1 MNSNAWL
8 MQRDA
13 IYAAKLCS
21 KLIEE
26 KLGLRLSL
34 AHPAFVSMLG
44 DYAGLYDCEEITDA
58 YRRLASFAPAQQADL
73 MLEKIEDRQIQKRYV
88 SPRRVSVQ
96 IQPDQ
101 IDGS

>member
-1 MNSNAWL
+1 MNPNTWL

-21 KLIEE
+21 KLIEQ
-26 KLGLRLSL
+26 KLGLKLSL

-44 DYAGLYDCEEITDA
+44 DYAALYDCEEITDA
-58 YRRLASFAPAQQADL
+58 YRHLASYAPSPQATA
-73 MLEKIEDRQIQKRYV
+73 MLEKIAEQQTQKRHV

-96 IQPDQ
+96 IKPEQ
-101 IDGS
+101 IDA

>member
-1 MNSNAWL
+1 MKTNAWI

-26 KLGLRLSL
+26 KFGLKLSL
-34 AHPAFVSMLG
+34 AHPAFISMLG
-44 DYAGLYDCEEITDA
+44 DYAGLFDCEEITEA
-58 YRRLASFAPAQQADL
+58 YRRLASYAPAQQANI
-73 MLEKIEDRQIQKRYV
+73 MLEKIEDSQFEKRYV

-101 IDGS
+101 IES

>member
-1 MNSNAWL
+1 MNPNAWL

-21 KLIEE
+21 KLIEQ
-26 KLGLRLSL
+26 KLGLKLSL

-44 DYAGLYDCEEITDA
+44 HYAGLYDCEEITDA
-58 YRRLASFAPAQQADL
+58 YRRLASFAPAQQASV
-73 MLEKIEDRQIQKRYV
+73 MLEKIEERQIEKRHV
-88 SPRRVSVQ
+88 SPLRVSVQ

-101 IDGS
+101 IDA

>member
-8 MQRDA
+8 MRRDA
-13 IYAAKLCS
+13 FYAAKVCS

-26 KLGLRLSL
+26 KLGLKLSL

-44 DYAGLYDCEEITDA
+44 DYAGLYDCEEITEA
-58 YRRLASFAPAQQADL
+58 YRHLASFAPATQANI
-73 MLEKIEDRQIQKRYV
+73 MLEKIEDRQIQKRHV

-96 IQPDQ
+96 IKPEQ
-101 IDGS
+101 IDA

>member
-1 MNSNAWL
+1 MNSNTWL

-26 KLGLRLSL
+26 KLGLKLSL
-34 AHPAFVSMLG
+34 AHPAFMSMLG
-44 DYAGLYDCEEITDA
+44 DYAGLYDCEEITEA
-58 YRRLASFAPAQQADL
+58 YRQLAAYAPARQAKV
-73 MLEKIEDRQIQKRYV
+73 MLEKIEERQIEKRHV

-96 IQPDQ
+96 IKPEQ
-101 IDGS
+101 IDA